1 MLHSISTWVTESF
14 GSFVGFLI
22 VLLFFIVP
30 LALFFSA
37 RIAYIF
43 NIGNM
48 RSRNKGG
55 PSGDSNIGCHGLS
68 STESSSD
75 DGGGFFSDLG
85 GGGDS
90 GGFFSDLGGAFNR
103 TSLGLKPLVVNWD
116 VC

>member
-1 MLHSISTWVTESF
+1 M
-14 GSFVGFLI
+14 
-22 VLLFFIVP
+22 LLFFILP

-85 GGGDS
+85 S
-90 GGFFSDLGGAFNR
+90 GDLGGAFNR

>member
-1 MLHSISTWVTESF
+1 MLNSIPTWVTESLD
-14 GSFVGFLI
+14 SFVGFII
-22 VLLFFIVP
+22 VLLFFIVS

-48 RSRNKGG
+48 RSRNKGS

-75 DGGGFFSDLG
+75 DGGGF
-85 GGGDS
+85 
-90 GGFFSDLGGAFNR
+90 
-103 TSLGLKPLVVNWD
+103 LVI
-116 VC
+116 